1 MQPDH
6 LDELLDTEDSEPN
19 QDTARYLQYIEN
31 KLYEEIE
38 ARKRLDSGVLFLV
51 CQLGSVSLSW
61 FLFTLQVSI
70 SLIVATCIICA
81 LLPGLIDA
89 GESFN
94 FELSSERWEVRHSK
108 PLVAISK
115 LAIGGVISWHSTRK
129 ISSAVYQ
136 THAAIKETYSEIKAA
151 ESLGSGVQIP
161 GLELLIA
168 GVVGVGLI
176 AFSNIRNKG
185 NSDV

>member
-1 MQPDH
+1 MNSNDI
-6 LDELLDTEDSEPN
+6 DELLNSEESSPN
-19 QDTARYLQYIEN
+19 EDTARYLAHIER
-31 KLYEEIE
+31 KLYEEIA

-61 FLFTLQVSI
+61 FLFTLQISI

-94 FELSSERWEVRHSK
+94 FELSSERWELRHDK
-108 PLVAISK
+108 PLIALCK
-115 LAIGGVISWHSTRK
+115 LGIGGVISWHSTRK
-129 ISSAVYQ
+129 ISTAVVQ
-136 THAAIKETYSEIKAA
+136 TNLAIKDTYAEIRTA
-151 ESLGSGVQIP
+151 ESLGEGFQFQ
-161 GLELLIA
+161 GLELLLA
-168 GVVGVGLI
+168 VVVGLGLI
-176 AFSNIRNKG
+176 AFNSLKNKG

>member
-94 FELSSERWEVRHSK
+94 FELIVN
-108 PLVAISK
+108 
-115 LAIGGVISWHSTRK
+115 
-129 ISSAVYQ
+129 
-136 THAAIKETYSEIKAA
+136 
-151 ESLGSGVQIP
+151 
-161 GLELLIA
+161 A
-168 GVVGVGLI
+168 GRYATV
-176 AFSNIRNKG
+176 NH
-185 NSDV
+185 